1 MHPADERAQKLTLAL
16 RNYDLDQ
23 VVGLLPALGKP
34 RRIIHSVLK
43 PVFLRAQQ
51 DKVDLLHP
59 SHDFDAWLHSFIH
72 LRLGGEGTVASGTV
86 INRLTVLSR
95 LYTLLRDE
103 GLIASNPVRETP
115 RPQRASEGRGDML
128 SREEITRL
136 HGQTTDPQLRA
147 ALLLIDRLAFDTRE
161 LRELTWEGVQLGLG
175 TVVRGR
181 TVARIPEDVQQALQV
196 LQRQAGGELYA
207 QGPVFS
213 YTDAT
218 LRPALF
224 KACHIANVPYSPP
237 SRLRLA
243 GLRDHGGQLSRQDA
257 GFLGDQAFEHAKRV
271 AGALQVEKQLKRKRR
286 TAKASQDKG

>member
-16 RNYDLDQ
+16 ENYDLDQ
-23 VVGLLPALGKP
+23 VVGLLPALGEP

-43 PVFLRAQQ
+43 PVFLHAQR

-59 SHDFDAWLHSFIH
+59 PHDFDTWLHSFIH
-72 LRLGGEGTVASGTV
+72 LRIGGEGTVASGTV

-103 GLIASNPVRETP
+103 ALISSNPVREIP
-115 RPQRASEGRGDML
+115 RPQRISDSRGDML

-136 HGQTTDPQLRA
+136 HGQTTDPQLKA

-161 LRELTWEGVQLGLG
+161 LRELTWEGVHLGLG

-181 TVARIPEDVQQALQV
+181 TVARVPQEVQQALQV
-196 LQRQAGGELYA
+196 LQRQAGGELHA
-207 QGPVFS
+207 SGPVFP

-218 LRPALF
+218 LRPALWG
-224 KACHIANVPYSPP
+224 ACHAANVPYSPP

-243 GLRDHGGQLSRQDA
+243 GLRDHGERLTRQNA
-257 GFLGDQAFEHAKRV
+257 GFLGEQAFEHAKRV
-271 AGALQVEKQLKRKRR
+271 AGALQVQETPQREQRISGEEQR
-286 TAKASQDKG
+286 QR

>member
-16 RNYDLDQ
+16 RHYDLDQ
-23 VVGLLPALGKP
+23 VVGLLPALGEP

-51 DKVDLLHP
+51 DEVDLLHP
-59 SHDFDAWLHSFIH
+59 PHDFNAWLHSFIH
-72 LRLGGEGTVASGTV
+72 LRASGEGTVASGTV

-175 TVVRGR
+175 MLVRGR
-181 TVARIPEDVQQALQV
+181 TVARIPDEAGRALHI
-196 LQRQAGGELYA
+196 LQRQAGGELHA
-207 QGPVFS
+207 SGPVFT

-224 KACHIANVPYSPP
+224 KACHAANVPYSPP

-243 GLRDHGGQLSRQDA
+243 GLRDHGEQLSRQDA
-257 GFLGDQAFEHAKRV
+257 GFLGEQAFEHAKRI
-271 AGALQVEKQLKRKRR
+271 AGALQVKDQPKRKRR
-286 TAKASQDKG
+286 KVSVE

>member
-1 MHPADERAQKLTLAL
+1 MHPADEHAQKLTLAL

-23 VVGLLPALGKP
+23 VVGLLPALGEP

-43 PVFLRAQQ
+43 PVFVRAQQ
-51 DKVDLLHP
+51 EEVDLLHP
-59 SHDFDAWLHSFIH
+59 PHDFDTWLHSFIH
-72 LRLGGEGTVASGTV
+72 LRLRGEGTVASGTV

-95 LYTLLRDE
+95 LYNLLRDE

-115 RPQRASEGRGDML
+115 RPQRASESRGDML

-136 HGQTTDPQLRA
+136 HQQVTDPTLKA

-161 LRELTWEGVQLGLG
+161 LRELTWEGVHLGLG
-175 TVVRGR
+175 TLVRGR
-181 TVARIPEDVQQALQV
+181 TVARIPAEVEQALRV
-196 LQRQAGGELYA
+196 LQRQAGGELHA

-224 KACHIANVPYSPP
+224 RACHAANVPYSPP

-243 GLRDHGGQLSRQDA
+243 GLRDYGERLSRQDA
-257 GFLGDQAFEHAKRV
+257 GFLGEPAFEHAKRV
-271 AGALQVEKQLKRKRR
+271 AGALQVEDQPKRAQRHAR
-286 TAKASQDKG
+286 AKNT

>member
-16 RNYDLDQ
+16 RNYDLNE
-23 VVGLLPALGKP
+23 VVGLLPALGEP

-51 DKVDLLHP
+51 DEVDLLHP
-59 SHDFDAWLHSFIH
+59 PHGFDAWLHSFIH

-95 LYTLLRDE
+95 LYSLLRDE
-103 GLIASNPVRETP
+103 DLIARNPVRETP

-128 SREEITRL
+128 SREELTRL
-136 HGQTTDPQLRA
+136 HQQVTDPLLRA
-147 ALLLIDRLAFDTRE
+147 ALLLIDQLAFDTRE

-175 TVVRGR
+175 TIVRGR
-181 TVARIPEDVQQALQV
+181 TVARVPENIQQALQV
-196 LQRQAGGELYA
+196 LQRQAGGEFHA
-207 QGPVFS
+207 SGPVFT
-213 YTDAT
+213 YTDAS

-224 KACHIANVPYSPP
+224 KACHAANVPYSPP

-243 GLRDHGGQLSRQDA
+243 GLRDHGEQLSRQDA
-257 GFLGDQAFEHAKRV
+257 GFLGEQAFEHAKHV
-271 AGALQVEKQLKRKRR
+271 AGTLRVEGQLKRKQRR
-286 TAKASQDKG
+286 PEN